1 MASHERVH
9 SRRTD
14 HPLTASAYARR
25 AELQHAS
32 PARRRNQH
40 SAAPPAANR
49 ATDAFV
55 AQLELQQANQ
65 WQDAQRQQQQATAE
79 RLLPPP
85 LRQQQTQRHLQEQ
98 QRISREE
105 RLQYYESE
113 QRLMQLQEQF
123 HLTDNQSLTQPP
135 ALRRN
140 LHHDFDPNSDTHQGY
155 APPAQQYLHQQ
166 PHLRPA
172 QPPKAPH
179 APHLPY
185 HSTFQHEQT
194 TYPASNAPKHRELSY
209 PPPQDYAADPI
220 IYPQPTCSQ
229 PLSEHPNSAIPSR
242 EYSDLV
248 LQAEKL
254 SLLGYFNTS
263 ATDREIASR
272 RHLSTEMTPIEDSP
286 TKPGT
291 DAAPFQLAQDHP
303 GDQAEIPKTENVVYC
318 QDAHLK
324 PSNNPVPE
332 GRHSPSSKPSNDTL
346 CTSEINP
353 TDPANSNGSMDF
365 FCRTPKF
372 QNEEMEMI
380 PYFSKEYGSHSAG
393 DRPMSIE
400 SKIFGDAS
408 PDVGLSYFS
417 REPSAPLDRLS
428 GELKYNGNGKWSC
441 NMSDILNVGV
451 EPGRSGSLGHLSLIL
466 PELGNGLRGTY
477 SNSVSPLGM
486 TLTNPSASPRTSVAY
501 IRRGFLSPHVSQ
513 SFSIVDK

>member
-1 MASHERVH
+1 MQGTTASHERVH

-25 AELQHAS
+25 AELQHDS

-40 SAAPPAANR
+40 SAAPPAANH

-123 HLTDNQSLTQPP
+123 HITDNQSLTQPP

-155 APPAQQYLHQQ
+155 APPAQQYLRQQ

-179 APHLPY
+179 VPHLPY

-263 ATDREIASR
+263 ATDREIASH

-291 DAAPFQLAQDHP
+291 DAASFQLAQDHT

-332 GRHSPSSKPSNDTL
+332 GRHSPSKHQVFAFARFTEDQILIVATNMKDR
-346 CTSEINP
+346 
-353 TDPANSNGSMDF
+353 TDGN
-365 FCRTPKF
+365 
-372 QNEEMEMI
+372 Q
-380 PYFSKEYGSHSAG
+380 YGKGCDVELDLKVAWEHL
-393 DRPMSIE
+393 
-400 SKIFGDAS
+400 
-408 PDVGLSYFS
+408 PDSFTTGAA
-417 REPSAPLDRLS
+417 PSAFYTAVDSFTGREHT
-428 GELKYNGNGKWSC
+428 GEVCTLEKLWPVQVQPQRQ
-441 NMSDILNVGV
+441 IGV
-451 EPGRSGSLGHLSLIL
+451 
-466 PELGNGLRGTY
+466 
-477 SNSVSPLGM
+477 
-486 TLTNPSASPRTSVAY
+486 
-501 IRRGFLSPHVSQ
+501 
-513 SFSIVDK
+513 